1 MKPILNLISELN
13 FKSKLQFFFLICLV
27 IVLSFINTLS
37 VLSIAP
43 VVDVLL
49 ENDFDNYSKITQIII
64 SLTAMDDISLSFAFL
79 FFGSTLVLAGVAAV
93 FVQYMVFKIKYDV
106 VIFLMTESF
115 SQFFNSKYLFFLE
128 SNTGELLNTFQKESD
143 KIGSTL
149 GNIAKLIANSLQV
162 LIFITVPFYISFN
175 LTIVFILSAILITAP
190 LYFINKKI
198 YPLGKL
204 NTETANK
211 VSDVL
216 QESLS
221 AAKLV
226 LSYSRQKQTTE
237 KYKNSF
243 QDHANI
249 SIPFFT
255 YQFAISLL
263 FMPLGMCAALFSI
276 YYGINLGVSLAETA
290 MILFAFFRM
299 MPIAAIM
306 FQTRSEI
313 TGFMPAFQQLQKLI
327 DLARDF
333 KESKDGR
340 EFDDFKKGLYL
351 KNINFSYP
359 NRVKVLND
367 INIEIPK
374 NKTIA
379 LVGKSGSGKTT
390 IADIILGLHKPSSG
404 SFSIDDSNIDN
415 INIDSFREKIG
426 YVAQEPYLFNASIRE
441 NMKWSVPLCSD
452 RDIWDALKVANID
465 IFVKSLETG
474 LDTNMGD
481 RGNKISGGQR
491 QRLALAR
498 VILRKPLLLVLDEA
512 TSSLD
517 NESEKLIQKSIME
530 VSKTSTTVIIAHRLS
545 TIKTADIVY
554 VIDDGALIESGNYE
568 ELILDKESMFYK
580 MVTSQTL

>member
-1 MKPILNLISELN
+1 
-13 FKSKLQFFFLICLV
+13 
-27 IVLSFINTLS
+27 
-37 VLSIAP
+37 
-43 VVDVLL
+43 
-49 ENDFDNYSKITQIII
+49 
-64 SLTAMDDISLSFAFL
+64 
-79 FFGSTLVLAGVAAV
+79 
-93 FVQYMVFKIKYDV
+93 
-106 VIFLMTESF
+106 
-115 SQFFNSKYLFFLE
+115 
-128 SNTGELLNTFQKESD
+128 
-143 KIGSTL
+143 
-149 GNIAKLIANSLQV
+149 
-162 LIFITVPFYISFN
+162 
-175 LTIVFILSAILITAP
+175 
-190 LYFINKKI
+190 
-198 YPLGKL
+198 
-204 NTETANK
+204 
-211 VSDVL
+211 
-216 QESLS
+216 
-221 AAKLV
+221 
-226 LSYSRQKQTTE
+226 
-237 KYKNSF
+237 
-243 QDHANI
+243 
-249 SIPFFT
+249 
-255 YQFAISLL
+255 
-263 FMPLGMCAALFSI
+263 
-276 YYGINLGVSLAETA
+276 

-327 DLARDF
+327 DLASDF

-340 EFDDFKKGLYL
+340 KFDDFNKALYL

-359 NRVKVLND
+359 NKVKVLND

-404 SFSIDDSNIDN
+404 SFSIDDSNIDD

-426 YVAQEPYLFNASIRE
+426 YVSQEPYLFNASIRE
-441 NMKWSVPLCSD
+441 NMKWSAPLCSD
-452 RDIWDALKVANID
+452 KDIWNALKVANID
-465 IFVKSLETG
+465 TFVKTLETG

-498 VILRKPLLLVLDEA
+498 AILRKPILLVLDEA

-517 NESEKLIQKSIME
+517 NESEKLIQKSIAE

-554 VIDDGALIESGNYE
+554 VLDDGALIESGNYE
-568 ELILDKESMFYK
+568 ELILNKETMFYK